1 MLTRLRSVRGSD
13 RGATAIEYAI
23 IAGLIGLG
31 LVGSLV
37 TTRGSL
43 SGIFG
48 TASGQMAS
56 GTSSALHPPVA
67 ASPNAGAWNA
77 KTVTSQTSSGV
88 SATGGT
94 YSFTYS
100 DGGTVFYQNAYDA
113 NGNFAGE
120 LYRITYPGNY
130 QYQMQIDK
138 NGNPMNLVYTEYYS
152 GSMDVARDTVAANPD
167 WTGNIRYFTRQGS
180 FSSQCT
186 GCFNPSAS
194 QRGGFVNDAL
204 YFRGL
209 VNQ

>member
-1 MLTRLRSVRGSD
+1 MRIGGLKADTAA
-13 RGATAIEYAI
+13 ATAIEYAI

-43 SGIFG
+43 SSVFG

-67 ASPNAGAWNA
+67 ASPNAGTWNA
-77 KTVTSQTSSGV
+77 KTVTAQSSSNV
-88 SATGGT
+88 SAAGGS

-138 NGNPMNLVYTEYYS
+138 NGNPTTLTYTEYYS
-152 GSMDVARDTVAANPD
+152 GTMDVARDTVAANPD

-180 FSSQCT
+180 FSAQCT
-186 GCFNPSAS
+186 GCFNPSSS
-194 QRGGFVNDAL
+194 QRSGFASDAL

>member
-1 MLTRLRSVRGSD
+1 MMRIGRLKAD
-13 RGATAIEYAI
+13 TAAATAIEYAI

-48 TASGQMAS
+48 KASGQMAS

-67 ASPNAGAWNA
+67 ASPNAGTWAA
-77 KTVTSQTSSGV
+77 KTVTAQSSANV
-88 SATGGT
+88 SAAGGS

-138 NGNPMNLVYTEYYS
+138 NGNPMNLSYTEYYS
-152 GSMDVARDTVAANPD
+152 GSMDVARDTVAGPPD

-180 FSSQCT
+180 FSAQCS
-186 GCFNPSAS
+186 GCFNPSSA